1 MAILVAIS
9 LSSHFMICCFIAILN
24 YSSSFDVD
32 DGVGVFDES
41 RPQHDWAKLTV
52 AFSKLRQ
59 VVNRCC
65 GGSGSAVRAFTS
77 PSPRPRLQPVI
88 KIDFILPRVV
98 LCLLLLWLLVASR
111 KSNRLF
117 VLEIKQQMRTIK
129 CKVLKVLQLT
139 LAAQLVAMNDY
150 VVNNYVY
157 HDGVFLFPHFF
168 LYTLLL
174 VD

>member
-1 MAILVAIS
+1 MS
-9 LSSHFMICCFIAILN
+9 
-24 YSSSFDVD
+24 
-32 DGVGVFDES
+32 
-41 RPQHDWAKLTV
+41 
-52 AFSKLRQ
+52 
-59 VVNRCC
+59 
-65 GGSGSAVRAFTS
+65 
-77 PSPRPRLQPVI
+77 
-88 KIDFILPRVV
+88 
-98 LCLLLLWLLVASR
+98 
-111 KSNRLF
+111 
-117 VLEIKQQMRTIK
+117 TIK

>member
-1 MAILVAIS
+1 M
-9 LSSHFMICCFIAILN
+9 
-24 YSSSFDVD
+24 
-32 DGVGVFDES
+32 
-41 RPQHDWAKLTV
+41 
-52 AFSKLRQ
+52 
-59 VVNRCC
+59 
-65 GGSGSAVRAFTS
+65 
-77 PSPRPRLQPVI
+77 
-88 KIDFILPRVV
+88 

-168 LYTLLL
+168 FIYFIIGRLTKY
-174 VD
+174 VCAAGGDGS